1 MIPPRWK
8 KVLADLF
15 SHKIRSL
22 LVIASIA
29 VGLFAV
35 GMTTTTYAI
44 LAADIRAGYLAVHA
58 ANIQIISSL
67 FDDDFVERIRR
78 MPGVAKAAGA
88 YNMSLRVQVAD
99 GRWKPIHLR
108 ALTLGD
114 MKEQSINKVELLQGI
129 WPPEDRQVVIDINKL
144 AETGASLGD
153 ELEIKLPSG
162 TVRRLQVVGIVRDQT
177 IGSASGEG
185 GFFLSPIQ
193 GYVTSGTLPWLEQ
206 PEGFNTLYATVSQD
220 PEDRIAI
227 GLVADAILEEF
238 ERGGHTTA
246 SSVVRRSTD
255 HPNLPYVDAMVA
267 VVYSLG
273 LLVVFLSGFL
283 ITNTLSALLN
293 QQIEQIGVM
302 KTIGAS
308 RWQIASMYMLLILV
322 FSLLALAVA
331 IPTSKQAALILL
343 EYLAV
348 KINFTLGGLRPV
360 PVSSLVMMLIALLVP
375 QAAGLYPILQGTR
388 VSVREA
394 LSGMADLKK
403 EGDSPVFRLFARV
416 RGFSRPL
423 LISLRNTFRQRLRL
437 ALTLLTLSLG
447 GAIFIAS
454 FNVRFSLENYIDRL
468 GRYFVADVNLT
479 FAQPYR
485 IERVTHDLQQVP
497 GIGRVEGWGGARA
510 QIVRSDGSPGES
522 IQVLAPPAAS
532 TLIEPILL
540 DGRWIQPGDENAV
553 VLSEL
558 FRIELP
564 DLRVGDSLRLKIGT
578 KESDWI
584 VVGFFQFAGRSAG
597 LFAYTNYDYLSK
609 QTGLPSRSAIYRAVA
624 AYENLSQQEREWL
637 GRQIEAHMTRRGYQI
652 NEVTA
657 GSAVKEDTSRGLNIL
672 TTFLMV
678 MSLLM
683 ALVGSIGLTGTMSL
697 NVMERTREIGVM
709 RAIGGSDRAI
719 MKIVLVE
726 GSLIGLISWI
736 LASMAALPISK
747 MLADLIFHILFDN
760 DAMLAFDFRGNLVWL
775 GIVLL
780 LSALAS
786 FLPAY
791 NASKLTI
798 REVLAYE

>member
-1 MIPPRWK
+1 VIPPRWK

-35 GMTTTTYAI
+35 GMTTTTYVI
-44 LAADIRAGYLAVHA
+44 LAADIRAGYLAVRA
-58 ANIQIISSL
+58 ANIQVISSL

-78 MPGVAKAAGA
+78 VPGVAEAVGA
-88 YNMSLRVQVAD
+88 YNARLRVHVSE
-99 GRWKPIHLR
+99 GKWKPINIR
-108 ALTLGD
+108 ALYID
-114 MKEQSINKVELLQGI
+114 EMNEQSINKVELLQGT
-129 WPPEDRQVVIDINKL
+129 WPPADRQVVIDVNKVV
-144 AETGASLGD
+144 ETGAGLGD

-162 TVRRLQVVGIVRDQT
+162 TVRRMQVVGIVRDQT
-177 IGSASGEG
+177 IGSTSGEG
-185 GFFLSPIQ
+185 GFFLAPIQ
-193 GYVTSGTLPWLEQ
+193 GYVTAATLPWLEQ
-206 PEGFNTLYATVSQD
+206 PEGFNTLYATLSHD
-220 PEDRIAI
+220 REDRHALS
-227 GLVADAILEEF
+227 LVADAILEEF
-238 ERGGHTTA
+238 EHNGHTTS

-267 VVYSLG
+267 VIYSLG

-302 KTIGAS
+302 KTVGAS
-308 RWQIASMYMLLILV
+308 RWQIASIYMLLILV
-322 FSLLALAVA
+322 FSLIALAVA
-331 IPTSKQAALILL
+331 IPTSQQAALVLL

-348 KINFTLGGLRPV
+348 KINFTLRGLRPV
-360 PVSSLVMMLIALLVP
+360 PFSTFVMALIALFVP
-375 QAAGLYPILQGTR
+375 QVAGLYPILQGTR

-394 LSGMADLKK
+394 LSGTASLQKD
-403 EGDSPVFRLFARV
+403 GDSLVYRLFARL

-454 FNVRFSLENYIDRL
+454 FNVRFSLENYVDRL

-497 GIGRVEGWGGARA
+497 GVGRVEGWGGALA
-510 QIVRSDGSPGES
+510 QIVEADGNPGES
-522 IQVLAPPAAS
+522 VQVLGPPAAS
-532 TLIEPILL
+532 SLIEPILL
-540 DGRWIQPGDENAV
+540 AGRWIQPGDENAV

-558 FRIELP
+558 FRIEYP
-564 DLRVGDSLRLKIGT
+564 DLRVGDTIRLKIGP

-584 VVGFFQFAGRSAG
+584 VVGFFQFAGKSAG
-597 LFAYTNYDYLSK
+597 LFVYTNYDYLSRE
-609 QTGLPSRSAIYRAVA
+609 TGLPGRAGFYRAVA
-624 AYENLSQQEREWL
+624 ADQNLSQQDREWL

-657 GSAVKEDTSRGLNIL
+657 GSAVKEDTSKGLNIL

-726 GSLIGLISWI
+726 GCLIGLISWL
-736 LASMAALPISK
+736 LASLAALPISK
-747 MLADLIFHILFDN
+747 MLADLIFQIIFDN
-760 DAMLAFDFRGNLVWL
+760 DAMLAFDYRANLVWL

-780 LSALAS
+780 LSTLAS
-786 FLPAY
+786 VIPAY